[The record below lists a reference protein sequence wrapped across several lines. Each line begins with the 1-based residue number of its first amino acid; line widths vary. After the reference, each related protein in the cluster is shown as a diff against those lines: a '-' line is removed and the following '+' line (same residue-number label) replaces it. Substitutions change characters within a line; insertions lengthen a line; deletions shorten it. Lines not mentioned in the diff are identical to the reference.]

1 MGAGNLYARCARC
14 ANRCR
19 IRLTIGDEGT
29 VVEARKQVPGRM
41 TTYEQCPNL
50 DKDVGLPVACLKTE
64 GLIGQ

>member
-1 MGAGNLYARCARC
+1 METGDLYARCARC

-29 VVEARKQVPGRM
+29 VAEARKQVPGRQ

-50 DKDVGLPVACLKTE
+50 DENVGLTLASIREKRLAT
-64 GLIGQ
+64 